1 MSLKTLAIFSRQ
13 SSSSDLNSVLVT
25 KVLVT
30 ENVYS
35 FRLDCFR
42 KTYRAEG
49 YFGMYRGEYRFK
61 IVDSLSHLTN
71 LFQRELFAFV
81 ILLGLNS
88 NAGFSCL
95 LR

>member
-1 MSLKTLAIFSRQ
+1 MSLKTLDIFNRQ
-13 SSSSDLNSVLVT
+13 CTFPDLNSVLVT

-30 ENVYS
+30 EHVYS
-35 FRLDCFR
+35 FRFDCFR

-61 IVDSLSHLTN
+61 ILDNFSHLMSM
-71 LFQRELFAFV
+71 FELCAFV
-81 ILLGLNS
+81 TLLGLNS
-88 NAGFSCL
+88 KASFSCL